1 MIEAEHHEFVA
12 SDGYGLAWQRWPSQS
27 RTVRAYVVALHGIQ
41 SHAGWYEHSSRRL
54 AEAGFELCFLDRR
67 GSGRNAIAR
76 GDAPHADRLV
86 HDITQFL
93 AETRHRR
100 DLESPA
106 SPVVLM
112 SVSWGGKLAAACA
125 ARRPELVDGVALLYP
140 GIRARVRPGCWDRG
154 RLKLAEWL
162 GVVDRLVDIPLQDPA
177 LFTADPDWQQFI
189 EDDPLTLRQLTV
201 GFLLANRELDR
212 HSEANIERVRCPLLM
227 MLAGADRIIDNRA
240 TRLLFGKIGSQRKR
254 LVEYPEAQHTLEF
267 ESKRDE
273 FIDDLLDWLGEI
285 GTSS

>member
-12 SDGYGLAWQRWPSQS
+12 SDGYGLAWQRWPSQA
-27 RTVRAYVVALHGIQ
+27 RTVRAYVVILHGIQ

-54 AEAGFELCFLDRR
+54 AEAGHEICFLDRR
-67 GSGRNAIAR
+67 GSGRNTGAR
-76 GDAPHADRLV
+76 GDAPHVDRLV
-86 HDITQFL
+86 HDVTQFL

-100 DLESPA
+100 ELESPA

-125 ARRPELVDGVALLYP
+125 ARRPELVEALALLYP
-140 GIRARVRPGCWDRG
+140 GIKARVRPGWWDRG
-154 RLKLAEWL
+154 RLKLAERL
-162 GVVDRLVDIPLQDPA
+162 GIRERLVDIPLQDPA
-177 LFTADPDWQQFI
+177 LFTADPGWQQFI
-189 EDDPLTLRQLTV
+189 KDDPLTLRRLTV
-201 GFLLANRELDR
+201 GFLLANRDLDR
-212 HSEANIERVRCPLLM
+212 HSEANVTRIRCPLLM
-227 MLAGADRIIDNRA
+227 MLAGEDRIIDNEA
-240 TRLLFGKIGSQRKR
+240 TRLLFGKIGSQSKR
-254 LVEYPEAQHTLEF
+254 LVEYPAAQHTLEF